1 MKKTILKM
9 SVKNKK
15 KFVFLL
21 LLPDYGHQK
30 HMIMLANEF
39 M

>member
-1 MKKTILKM
+1 M